1 MKNDKINFSQFLA
14 VCFLSSLSSIM
25 FVKSTPS
32 ILVII
37 LSAAFLAVNF
47 LVFCLYKGQF
57 KKLLFPICFIYISF
71 FLVHVVVKFSD
82 YMNTALSYGPACLM
96 IIVLLFFTFFC
107 TVKGSEA
114 VARASAVFAVFVTAG
129 IVYMLICTFTNISF
143 SIVFEIPEDYN
154 VPAVL
159 LLPSVMFVLFYDN
172 IKNIKYGYYIG
183 YSLLISG
190 ILFYFILIADGVESV
205 YPIQYLPAVSKI
217 GVFKGS
223 DCVLLSFLTISCV
236 FSVSFTTVGL
246 FKSFKHKYI
255 TNALYLVF
263 IMILSIIIHYFRLFG
278 FIEKSIFPQVTL
290 SIILFIT
297 VLSLFNRKQCIKIH
311 KL

>member
-32 ILVII
+32 VFVII
-37 LSAAFLAVNF
+37 LSAVSLAVNF
-47 LVFCLYKGQF
+47 LIFSLYKGQI
-57 KKLLFPICFIYISF
+57 KKILIPISFIYLSF
-71 FLVHVVVKFSD
+71 FLVHIVVKFSD

-114 VARASAVFAVFVTAG
+114 VARASAVIAVFVTAG
-129 IVYMLICTFTNISF
+129 IIYMLVCTFTNISF
-143 SIVFEIPEDYN
+143 NITFEIPEDYN

-159 LLPSVMFVLFYDN
+159 LLPSVMFILYYDN
-172 IKNIKYGYYIG
+172 IKKIKYGYYIG
-183 YSLLISG
+183 YSIFILA
-190 ILFYFILIADGVESV
+190 ILFYFILIAHDVKSV

-223 DCVLLSFLTISCV
+223 DCILLSFLTISCV

-246 FKSFKHKYI
+246 FKSFRHKYI
-255 TNALYLVF
+255 TNAIYLVF
-263 IMILSIIIHYFRLFG
+263 IMIISIIIHYFRLVS
-278 FIEKSIFPQVTL
+278 FIEKRIFPQVTAL
-290 SIILFIT
+290 IILFIT
-297 VLSLFNRKQCIKIH
+297 VLSLFNRKTMYKNS
-311 KL
+311 